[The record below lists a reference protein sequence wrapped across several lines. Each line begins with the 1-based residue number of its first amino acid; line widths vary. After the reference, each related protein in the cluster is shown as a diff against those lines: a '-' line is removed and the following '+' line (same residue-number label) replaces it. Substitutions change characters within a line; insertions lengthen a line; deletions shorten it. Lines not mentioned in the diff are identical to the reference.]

1 MVQIRSKALIL
12 SFAVLVAACGR
23 KDGVIPL
30 WKAVEENIPVDI
42 SLRYVGSAT
51 SPSDTVDVTQ
61 GAACDDEYVY
71 FAYYSY
77 DKKTKSRER
86 TALVSKYRFLP
97 DTLIHV
103 ADSPLFPGSHV
114 NSMAID
120 PESHRLYLSGWAVNK
135 DISRKTLIVLDT
147 RTLEVLPEQPIP
159 DIYLTAVTYNA
170 DRKRFFARSGMKLPI
185 YDRDFNLIDMKERT
199 DGSTYTTQGLGSDS
213 HYCYFPLSKSARA
226 MKVNPIYDNHIEVY
240 DWDGNYVTRI
250 PVPFPEESEDLFTR
264 GDHVYINF
272 AMKPWTPDRRF
283 RHAVYEVV
291 ARPSASAKK
300 PLGEYIAE
308 DPRRAGVNNAPYE
321 FVPTVSSKAPAG
333 YHKTYISH
341 YARHGART
349 GNHRADY
356 NNVVFTL
363 EKAKACGILS
373 PEGERV
379 LADAI
384 RVVDAH
390 KASNMT
396 LTPLGE
402 NEQKQLAARFWKSN
416 KAFLKGSSKKIRAAS
431 STAPRSLLSMSAF
444 NGVLER
450 ECPSLDFS
458 VESGYYPQKYLD
470 NNCNP
475 ERKDFFHSFRDSLA
489 ALPLSCVDEFCARL
503 FTDPEKGAA
512 LSVDAQQLLYSL
524 YFTARVAPA
533 LGIEDSCLYSFIPE
547 EALLQYAG
555 SQLSYFYLSHGNS
568 VEYGQERMALVAPL
582 LADVF
587 QKADAV
593 LSGADDTAAD
603 LRFGHDNSLRALV
616 SCLGVE
622 GIGDRFTMAELPG
635 AMTSAQAVP
644 FSANLQLVFY
654 TSSKGRPALVKVL
667 WNEQE
672 VHLRGLEP
680 VNGVYYDWGQVKA
693 EAWKRVGTQYLGAL
707 QGKAISPR
715 SGNHEGYQGF
725 DVWGDYALSAQNR
738 GSASVYRLE
747 RDSFSKKGEFKFGSW
762 DDHNHSNVLSFL
774 PVFYQEGDPLPLVA
788 VSRAQRGTLDGMKD
802 EIRVERI
809 LPDFQ
814 GSQQVRIVHYEDT
827 AHDFGYALQWVVD
840 RENGFLYG
848 YGNTIDN
855 TNPANRHRLIKFA
868 LPDVLAEGPQM
879 ITLRREDALENY
891 LLEETYH
898 EPFMPIGQGL
908 FIKDGKLYMP
918 TGFGR
923 SNAPSILYVWDLEKR
938 SMETVDLTQSTFGE
952 LEDCSWHDGALLIQ
966 AQSGLWKVKLP

>member
-1 MVQIRSKALIL
+1 MNRFLIL
-12 SFAVLVAACGR
+12 SLAVLVASCGR

-42 SLRYVGSAT
+42 SLRYVGSAS
-51 SPSDTVDVTQ
+51 SPNDTVYVTQ
-61 GAACDDEYVY
+61 GAACDDEYAY
-71 FAYYSY
+71 FAFYSY

-120 PESHRLYLSGWAVNK
+120 PESHQLYLSGWAVNK

-170 DRKRFFARSGMKLPI
+170 DRKLFFARSGMKLPI

-226 MKVNPIYDNHIEVY
+226 MKVNPVYDNHLEVY

-250 PVPFPEESEDLFTR
+250 VVPFPQESEDLFTR
-264 GDHVYINF
+264 GDHVYVNF
-272 AMKPWTPDRRF
+272 AMKGWEPGQEL

-363 EKAKACGILS
+363 EKAKANGILS

-416 KAFLKGSSKKIRAAS
+416 KAFLKGSSKKVRAAS

-503 FTDPEKGAA
+503 FSDPEKGAA
-512 LSVDAQQLLYSL
+512 LSGDAQQLLYSL

-747 RDSFSKKGEFKFGSW
+747 RDSFCKKGEFKFGSW

>member
-1 MVQIRSKALIL
+1 MVLRFKALIFSL
-12 SFAVLVAACGR
+12 AVLAVACGR

-51 SPSDTVDVTQ
+51 SPNDTVYVTQ
-61 GAACDDEYVY
+61 GAACDDEYAY
-71 FAYYSY
+71 FAFYSY
-77 DKKTKSRER
+77 DKKTRTREH
-86 TALVSKYRFLP
+86 TALVSKYRFEE

-103 ADSPLFPGSHV
+103 ADSPLFKGSHV
-114 NSMAID
+114 NSLALD
-120 PESHRLYLSGWAVNK
+120 PETHRLYLSGWAVNK
-135 DISRKTLIVLDT
+135 EMSRKSLIVLDT
-147 RTLEVLPEQPIP
+147 RTLEVLPEQETP
-159 DIYLTAVTYNA
+159 DFFLTAVTYNA
-170 DRKRFFARSGMKLPI
+170 ERKRFFARSGMKLPI
-185 YDRDFNLIDMKERT
+185 YDRDFNLIDVRERA
-199 DGSTYTTQGLGSDS
+199 DGSIYTTQGLGSDS

-226 MKVNPIYDNHIEVY
+226 MKVNPVYDNHLEVY

-250 PVPFPEESEDLFTR
+250 VVPFPEESEDLFTR
-264 GDHVYINF
+264 GDHVYVNF
-272 AMKPWTPDRRF
+272 AMKGWEPGQEL
-283 RHAVYEVV
+283 RHAVYEIV

-321 FVPTVSSKAPAG
+321 FAPTASSKAPAG

-402 NEQKQLAARFWKSN
+402 NEQKQLSARFWKRN
-416 KAFLKGSSKKIRAAS
+416 KAFLKGSSKKVRAAS

-512 LSVDAQQLLYSL
+512 LSGDAQQLLYSL

-654 TSSKGRPALVKVL
+654 TSSKDRPALVKVL

-680 VNGVYYDWGQVKA
+680 VNGVYYDWEQVKA

-747 RDSFSKKGEFKFGSW
+747 RDSFCKKGEFKFGSW

-923 SNAPSILYVWDLEKR
+923 SSAPSILYVWDLEKR

>member
-1 MVQIRSKALIL
+1 MVLRFKALIFSL
-12 SFAVLVAACGR
+12 AVLAVACGR

-42 SLRYVGSAT
+42 SLRYVGSAS
-51 SPSDTVDVTQ
+51 SPNDTVYVTQ
-61 GAACDDEYVY
+61 GAACDDEYAY
-71 FAYYSY
+71 FAFYSY

-226 MKVNPIYDNHIEVY
+226 MKVNPVYDNHLEVY

-250 PVPFPEESEDLFTR
+250 VVPFPQESEDLFTR
-264 GDHVYINF
+264 GDHVYVNF
-272 AMKPWTPDRRF
+272 AMKGWEPGQEL
-283 RHAVYEVV
+283 RHAVYEIV

-300 PLGEYIAE
+300 TLGEYISE
-308 DPRRAGVNNAPYE
+308 DPRRAGINNAPYE
-321 FVPTVSSKAPAG
+321 FEPVRYSKAPAG
-333 YHKTYISH
+333 YREAYISH

-416 KAFLKGSSKKIRAAS
+416 KAFLKGSSKKVRAAS

-512 LSVDAQQLLYSL
+512 LSGDAQQLLYSL

-635 AMTSAQAVP
+635 AMTSAQAIP

-654 TSSKGRPALVKVL
+654 TSSKDRPALVKVL

-680 VNGVYYDWGQVKA
+680 VNGVYYDWEQVKA

-738 GSASVYRLE
+738 GTACVYRLE
-747 RDSFSKKGEFKFGSW
+747 RDSFCKKGEFKFGSW

-923 SNAPSILYVWDLEKR
+923 SSAPSILYVWDLEKR